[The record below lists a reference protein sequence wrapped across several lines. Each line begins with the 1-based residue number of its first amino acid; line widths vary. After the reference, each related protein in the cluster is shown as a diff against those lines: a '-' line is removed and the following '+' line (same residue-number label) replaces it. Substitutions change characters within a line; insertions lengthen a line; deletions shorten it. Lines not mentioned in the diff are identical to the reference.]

1 MRAKISFAAGLASAL
16 ACFFLIFC
24 ALPARGA
31 TILTGK
37 VGTTVTRPVVIPFN
51 AIIDEVLVKPGDKV
65 DEGAPLVRYRLQDEA
80 QRLLQREL
88 TMGAGNEN
96 LESQIL
102 ETQQKLA
109 TTIAE
114 RNKARGL
121 VNSGLGSRQA
131 LARLE
136 ERVAS
141 YQDNIKLL
149 KSGINKNNA
158 NFEARLK
165 ELSNYYNQPVK
176 AGETLPDTLTLISPI
191 NGYVLYVDPALNP
204 GSLFAA
210 QGAALQV
217 GQMNPMLVQVPV
229 YEADINEI
237 SPGDEAIVEIPSLGN
252 RQFTGTVNEISWL
265 SSDMN
270 VANPSYYTVELTV
283 PNPDLVLKP
292 GFKAVVRFEANNK
305 QTR

>member
-1 MRAKISFAAGLASAL
+1 MRATLHFAARGASAL
-16 ACFFLIFC
+16 ACFALIFC
-24 ALPARGA
+24 AFPALGA

-37 VGTTVTRPVVIPFN
+37 VVTTVTRPVIIPFN

-65 DEGAPLVRYRLQDEA
+65 GEGAPLVRYRLQDEA

-121 VNSGLGSRQA
+121 VHSGLGSRQA

-141 YQDNIKLL
+141 YQDSIKLL

-165 ELSNYYNQPVK
+165 ELSNYYDQPVK
-176 AGETLPDTLTLISPI
+176 SGETLPETLTLISPI

-210 QGAALQV
+210 GGAALQV

-229 YEADINEI
+229 YEADINGI

-270 VANPSYYTVELTV
+270 VANPSYYNVELTV

-292 GFKAVVRFEANNK
+292 GFKAVVRFETNGK
-305 QTR
+305 KTR

>member
-1 MRAKISFAAGLASAL
+1 MRANIRLAARGLAA
-16 ACFFLIFC
+16 IFC
-24 ALPARGA
+24 FALLFCELPARSA

-37 VGTTVTRPVVIPFN
+37 VVTTVTRPVIIPFN
-51 AIIDEVLVKPGDKV
+51 AIIDEILVKPGDKV

-96 LESQIL
+96 LSSQIL
-102 ETQQKLA
+102 ETQQKLS

-165 ELSNYYNQPVK
+165 ELSYYYNQPVK
-176 AGETLPDTLTLISPI
+176 AGETLPETLTLISPI

-204 GSLFAA
+204 GSLFSA
-210 QGAALQV
+210 GHAALQV
-217 GQMNPMLVQVPV
+217 GQMNPVLVQVPV
-229 YEADINEI
+229 YESDINNI
-237 SPGDEAIVEIPSLGN
+237 SLGDKAIVEIPSLGN

-265 SSDMN
+265 SNDMN
-270 VANPSYYTVELTV
+270 VANPSYYNVELSV

-292 GFKAVVRFEANNK
+292 GFKAVVRFDAIGAK
-305 QTR
+305 